1 MTGSPP
7 DISSDARTLMARLDE
22 LGRVSTDPG
31 RLNRQPYTAAH
42 RQAIELVAGWMQAAG
57 MATRVDA
64 IGNLIGRYEGEDPA
78 APVVLIGSH
87 LDTVVDA
94 GRYDGALGVLAGVQV
109 VAALHD
115 GGERLPFPVEVVAFC
130 DEEGVRFP
138 TTFLGSKAICGTLDP
153 GVLELPDGAGVT
165 VGAALR
171 AFGGD
176 PDALASV
183 AYPPGS
189 LRAFL
194 EVHIEQGP
202 VLEAEDR
209 PLGIVTAIQ
218 GQSRLAVVLDGM
230 AGHAGTV
237 PMGHRRDA
245 LAGAA
250 EIALLVERRCSA
262 APDLVG
268 TVGRLEVLPGAVNVI
283 PGRAMLTLDI
293 RSPSD
298 LVRGQ
303 AVAELVQAI
312 HGIAAARGLG
322 CTVAREHDQP
332 ANVCAPRLQRVLAQ
346 AMRAEGVPVKY
357 LPSGAGHDA
366 MAMAAICPTA
376 MLFVRCGGGISHN
389 PLESMTLPDADLAL
403 RVLLRALRLLALPK
417 AKP

>member
-42 RQAIELVAGWMQAAG
+42 RQAIELVAFWMRAAG

-94 GRYDGALGVLAGVQV
+94 GRYDGALGVLAGVQA
-109 VAALHD
+109 VAALHAV
-115 GGERLPFPVEVVAFC
+115 GERLPFPVEVVAFC

-153 GVLELPDGAGVT
+153 KVLELQDQAGVT
-165 VGAALR
+165 VGAALQ

-176 PDALASV
+176 PDALAS
-183 AYPPGS
+183 AACPPGS

-209 PLGIVTAIQ
+209 PLGVVTAIQ

-262 APDLVG
+262 TPDLVG

-303 AVAELVQAI
+303 AVGELIQAI
-312 HGIAAARGLG
+312 HRIAAARGLG

-332 ANVCAPRLQRVLAQ
+332 ASVCAPGLQRVLAQ
-346 AMRAEGVPVKY
+346 AMREEGVPVKY

-366 MAMAAICPTA
+366 MAMAAACPAA
-376 MLFVRCGGGISHN
+376 MLFVRCQGGISHN

-417 AKP
+417 ARP